1 MIYDDHQGCDEQC
14 LVLSRSYNNHG
25 MEHKVCD
32 SDCTGSEEN
41 LPPSEN
47 NQRRLVISYRDSLC
61 TMSV

>member
-1 MIYDDHQGCDEQC
+1 MHR
-14 LVLSRSYNNHG
+14 LVLSRAYNNHG

-47 NQRRLVISYRDSLC
+47 NQRRLVTSYRDSLC
-61 TMSV
+61 TMFV